1 MQLRRPFWL
10 CRFYE
15 PNCYMCDELEPEYAY
30 AASKYDESDDVLF
43 ARVDGR
49 AEPKIA
55 EALGVT
61 AYPVF
66 KFYNKGSADPVRTLN
81 KLRCLCTLN
90 CFQRDCHLST
100 RSSLILVFFAL
111 LFFLKQT
118 PFYYVHYKGRHG
130 HTFMKKVNERLG
142 REHHPEL

>member
-1 MQLRRPFWL
+1 
-10 CRFYE
+10 
-15 PNCYMCDELEPEYAY
+15 MCEELEPEFEY
-30 AASKYDESDDVLF
+30 AASKYDESDEILF

-49 AEPKIA
+49 AEPKVA

-66 KFYNKGSADPVRTLN
+66 KFYNKGSSDPVRLYSFTN
-81 KLRCLCTLN
+81 
-90 CFQRDCHLST
+90 LSI
-100 RSSLILVFFAL
+100 RIFNVSSTALMLFPPLFHSLVLVPMFA
-111 LFFLKQT
+111 QT

-142 REHHPEL
+142 KEPHPEL

>member
-1 MQLRRPFWL
+1 
-10 CRFYE
+10 
-15 PNCYMCDELEPEYAY
+15 MCEELEPEFEY
-30 AASKYDESDDVLF
+30 AASKYDESDEILF

-61 AYPVF
+61 AFPIF
-66 KFYNKGSADPVRTLN
+66 KFYNKGSSDPVRLYSFTN
-81 KLRCLCTLN
+81 
-90 CFQRDCHLST
+90 LSI
-100 RSSLILVFFAL
+100 RIFNVSSTAFM
-111 LFFLKQT
+111 LFFCLAVNFLMLVPLFAQT

-142 REHHPEL
+142 KEPHPEL